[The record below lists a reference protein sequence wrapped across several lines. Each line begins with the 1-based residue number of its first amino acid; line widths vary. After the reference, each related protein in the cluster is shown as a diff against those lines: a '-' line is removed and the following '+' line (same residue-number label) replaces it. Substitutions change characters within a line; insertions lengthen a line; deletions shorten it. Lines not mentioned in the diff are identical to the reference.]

1 MNCLDA
7 LSRQR
12 LPTNQFEVIV
22 VEEGYS
28 ADTERA
34 VRLFADHTGI
44 ETRYLPQTG
53 QPGLAAAQNRGW
65 RAARARVVAFTTDN
79 SMPQPDWLSAA
90 SRSYKRGAQV
100 LSGQIKMPAIPHYCA
115 ASNRT
120 TAPVSHADFTAGN
133 CFCLRT
139 ALERVGG
146 FDEAFA
152 TAWYGDSDLQFKFIR
167 VGIPILKCPEA
178 VVIRPSD
185 AATGTVPMPG
195 ERNSRHDA
203 LLYKRHPDLFRQR
216 VPPLRGMQRVPPL
229 RGIMIIYYGAVI
241 SAAISV
247 IALVLFSPATAL
259 AFLSIWLLVTLD
271 LFAHQFSADITLQ
284 SVRRAALI
292 AITTPFSSVYWRLY
306 GVVKYRTLHF

>member
-7 LSRQR
+7 LTRQQ
-12 LPTNQFEVIV
+12 LPANQFEVIV
-22 VEEGYS
+22 VEDGYS

-44 ETRYLPQTG
+44 EARYLPQTG
-53 QPGLAAAQNRGW
+53 QQGLAAARNRGW

-79 SMPQPDWLSAA
+79 SVPQPDWLSAA

-100 LSGQIKMPAIPHYCA
+100 LSGQIKMPAIPHYCP

-120 TAPVSHADFTAGN
+120 TAPVSYADFTAGN

-139 ALERVGG
+139 ALDRVGG
-146 FDEAFA
+146 FDEAF
-152 TAWYGDSDLQFKFIR
+152 TSAWYGDSDLQFKFIR

-185 AATGTVPMPG
+185 TATGTVPLPG

-203 LLYKRHPDLFRQR
+203 LLYKRHPDLFR
-216 VPPLRGMQRVPPL
+216 QRVPPL

-259 AFLSIWLLVTLD
+259 AFLSIWFLVTLD

-292 AITTPFSSVYWRLY
+292 ALTTPFSSVYWRLY
-306 GVVKYRTLHF
+306 GVVKYLTLRF